1 MSFEGDGVGIGI
13 SSDSNSYEVS
23 IAAGFYLTNGIRATI
38 GITYDEK
45 TDEVYASAGL
55 GVSF

>member
-1 MSFEGDGVGIGI
+1 MSFEGDGIGIGI
-13 SSDSNSYEVS
+13 SGNGNAYEVS
-23 IAAGFYLTNGIRATI
+23 IAAGFYLNDNTRVII
-38 GITYDEK
+38 GITYDEN